1 MKAALDNFH
10 KMTMP
15 NKMVIVGDMKEL
27 GEASHEEHVK
37 VLQQIYK
44 CSFPLVWLVGEEFW
58 KATVDIP
65 DYSSSFIFF
74 KDVEEVKQALAKIVI
89 ERRTILVKGSNSMK
103 LYTLVDSL

>member
-1 MKAALDNFH
+1 
-10 KMTMP
+10 
-15 NKMVIVGDMKEL
+15 MKEL

-44 CSFPLVWLVGEEFW
+44 SAFQLVWLVGEEFW

-74 KDVEEVKQALAKIVI
+74 NNVDEVKQALEKMKI
-89 ERRTILVKGSNSMK
+89 EGRTILIKGSNSMK